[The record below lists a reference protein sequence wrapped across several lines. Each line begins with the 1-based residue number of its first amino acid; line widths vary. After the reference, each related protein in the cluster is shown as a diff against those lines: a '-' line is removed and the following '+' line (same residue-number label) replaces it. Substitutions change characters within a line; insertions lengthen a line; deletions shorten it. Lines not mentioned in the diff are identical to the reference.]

1 MNNLDLHVLM
11 AGSAALILVLT
22 IAMITTRRLLALA
35 NTVATQAAKIV
46 SLENSLTALLS
57 CSRRIGDRIGDVER
71 IDRTLQKQ
79 IDKLSFSND
88 DGQIAIEHAMKL
100 LASGRDMHEVTQICD
115 LTEGEVEILQNLS
128 RYQSAA

>member
-100 LASGRDMHEVTQICD
+100 LASGRDMHEVIQICD